1 MEIYGTVAAG
11 PVTPITPSDDATLT
25 GLKVHDGSSNL
36 TLTPTFASST
46 LAYSASVGNAV
57 DEVTVTVTKNHAR
70 AAITFFDGDD
80 KALVDEDALAGG
92 FQVAS
97 WRWAPTRSR

>member
-1 MEIYGTVAAG
+1 MEIRGTVAAG

-36 TLTPTFASST
+36 TLTPPFASST

-57 DEVTVTVTKNHAR
+57 SEVTVTVTKNHAR

-80 KALVDEDALAGG
+80 NVLVDEDALAA
-92 FQVAS
+92 AS
-97 WRWAPTRSR
+97 RWRRWRWAPTRSR